1 MMTGFHNAILR
12 VASQLCLPPPSLPA
26 ALLNTSEML
35 HRLLGSAPQ
44 VQWMEMPGSKIRF
57 TSILHMAFELL
68 TLKLAYQWL
77 ALWRVAE
84 ETDARGRIN
93 APGRAKAS

>member
-1 MMTGFHNAILR
+1 MSLR
-12 VASQLCLPPPSLPA
+12 SCLLPASLPA
-26 ALLNTSEML
+26 LLLTTFEML
-35 HRLLGSAPQ
+35 HHLFGSASQ

-93 APGRAKAS
+93 APGRTKAS